1 MTSPLKESLT
11 CSLFFYEIISMS
23 GILYAIYLILSS
35 SLFLSSL
42 PFFIL
47 LSILHPYFK
56 DSLRNRLGNISSDA
70 ISKIRGKPRVWIHA
84 SSIGEVNVAYF
95 ILKELR
101 AYLPE
106 NVPLLSV
113 TTPHGIKKAKELLGK
128 DYPIIFSPLDN
139 IITMTHILNRVRP
152 ELIIFIET
160 EIWPI
165 WVYEAK
171 RRGAA
176 IILLNGRVSDRSYGR
191 YRFLKPFLR
200 HILKR
205 YDLFSMIAGVDRD
218 RIVAL
223 GGDSS
228 KAYINGN
235 AKFQIL
241 EHREVDTSSVEYVR
255 SKLKNEDKFT
265 IVAGST
271 RPKEEEII
279 LKAFKILYDR
289 YRVLL
294 VLAPR
299 HIQRKAE
306 IGQKI
311 RDMGFNFHLWSRL
324 KEGVE
329 RQRIHPI
336 ILVDTFGD
344 LFRLYGAS
352 DVVFC
357 GASLVPLGGQ
367 NPLEAVYWRK
377 PVLFG
382 LHMEDFSDIARI
394 LVERGIGKIVKDH
407 KDMALCIEE
416 FIRSPEKKR
425 EVFDKIEELRKEQ
438 SGSTRRHVMCLLKN
452 LRFFN
457 KLHEWTCK

>member
-1 MTSPLKESLT
+1 M
-11 CSLFFYEIISMS
+11 
-23 GILYAIYLILSS
+23 
-35 SLFLSSL
+35 
-42 PFFIL
+42 
-47 LSILHPYFK
+47 
-56 DSLRNRLGNISSDA
+56 
-70 ISKIRGKPRVWIHA
+70 
-84 SSIGEVNVAYF
+84 AYF
-95 ILKELR
+95 ILKELKTC
-101 AYLPE
+101 LPE
-106 NVPLLSV
+106 HMPLLSV
-113 TTPHGIKKAKELLGK
+113 TTPHGIKRAKELLGE

-139 IITMTHILNRVRP
+139 IITITHILNRVRP

-171 RRGAA
+171 RRGVM
-176 IILLNGRVSDRSYGR
+176 ISLLNGRISDRSYGR

-205 YDLFSMIAGVDRD
+205 YDLFSMIGRADRD

-241 EHREVDTSSVEYVR
+241 KHGVDTSSVEYVR
-255 SKLKNEDKFT
+255 SIFRNEDDFT

-271 RPKEEEII
+271 RPGEEEII

-329 RQRIHPI
+329 RKRIHPI

-367 NPLEAVYWRK
+367 NPLEAVYWRR

-382 LHMEDFSDIARI
+382 KHMEDFSDIAHI
-394 LVERGIGKIVKDH
+394 LVERGIGKIVKDP

-416 FIRSPEKKR
+416 FIRSPEKKE
-425 EVFDKIEELRKEQ
+425 EVLDKIEELRKEQ
-438 SGSTRRHVMCLLKN
+438 SGSTRRHVMCLLEN
-452 LRFFN
+452 LRVF
-457 KLHEWTCK
+457 KKQHVGTCK